1 MVRRQELEPLSL
13 RSIPKAFSI
22 DSCYHSTFTTLSG
35 HKASSKCINIDR
47 GHAGAS
53 VRIFVGYGDVG
64 LQPAN
69 IFLAPFCRDYTVGR
83 TRVQM

>member
-13 RSIPKAFSI
+13 RSIPMAFSI

-35 HKASSKCINIDR
+35 HKASINIDR

-69 IFLAPFCRDYTVGR
+69 IFF
-83 TRVQM
+83 